1 MAFSR
6 FSCLRLF
13 FDERKVRQPLTALW
27 YKRGGS
33 CCVIPIM
40 TSWNRKGN
48 VELGVDHPPFEDDM
62 WFIQTL
68 PQQMWSSASSARG
81 ACVCVFQ
88 IVWFSVRTLAHLEE
102 SGTRT
107 MEDLWH
113 LLVMDESCEQQ
124 ERTGETGWWDAL
136 CVWERESVAWA
147 TLAGGVRVD
156 AARWSWWRGDGGR
169 VGVVLPAVVSL
180 WRESQ

>member
-68 PQQMWSSASSARG
+68 PQQMWRSASSARG

-136 CVWERESVAWA
+136 CVCERERDCSVSYISWRCPSGCCQVV
-147 TLAGGVRVD
+147 LVER
-156 AARWSWWRGDGGR
+156 WWRKGWCC
-169 VGVVLPAVVSL
+169 LASCC
-180 WRESQ
+180 